1 MLAFSQRL
9 YENKTIDA
17 EKQSISNIFWL
28 KSSIF
33 IISNQ
38 STNIMTQIKN
48 RCVLITGGASGIG
61 KLIAKRCLEQRA
73 YKVILW
79 DINEVNLLKTKS
91 QFANLGYDV
100 DIEIVDVSNLEDIE
114 RAAKIAKETYTT
126 IDILFN
132 NAGIVVGKPFAE
144 HSHRDI
150 TKTININTS
159 ALMHIAKEFLP
170 DMIDQCEGH
179 IINLASA
186 SGLIANPNMSVY
198 AASKWAVIGWS
209 ESVRLEMER
218 GETGVNITTVMPS
231 YISTGMFDGA
241 KSPFMTPI
249 LTPDYIVDKIME
261 AVKNNTI
268 ILQEPFMVKS
278 VPILKGILP
287 QRVFDFVAGKIFG
300 VHNTMDEFKGRPQDQ
315 AVPEKDKLASK

>member
-1 MLAFSQRL
+1 
-9 YENKTIDA
+9 
-17 EKQSISNIFWL
+17 
-28 KSSIF
+28 
-33 IISNQ
+33 
-38 STNIMTQIKN
+38 MTQIKN

-100 DIEIVDVSNLEDIE
+100 DIEIVDVSSLEDIE
-114 RAAKIAKETYTT
+114 RAAKIAKDTYTT

-132 NAGIVVGKPFAE
+132 NAGIVVGKPFVE

-218 GETGVNITTVMPS
+218 EKTGVNITTVMPS

-249 LTPDYIVDKIME
+249 LTPDYIVDKIMA

-300 VHNTMDEFKGRPQDQ
+300 VHNTMDQFKGRPQDQ
-315 AVPEKDKLASK
+315 VVPEKDELASK

>member
-1 MLAFSQRL
+1 
-9 YENKTIDA
+9 
-17 EKQSISNIFWL
+17 
-28 KSSIF
+28 
-33 IISNQ
+33 
-38 STNIMTQIKN
+38 MTQIKN
-48 RCVLITGGASGIG
+48 RCILITGGASGIG

-79 DINEVNLLKTKS
+79 DINEINLLKTQA
-91 QFANLGYDV
+91 QFANLGYSV
-100 DIEIVDVSNLEDIE
+100 DIEVVDVSNLEDIE
-114 RAAKIAKETYTT
+114 RAAKIAKDAYTT

-218 GETGVNITTVMPS
+218 EKTGVNITTVMPS

-249 LTPDYIVDKIME
+249 LTPEYIVDKIME
-261 AVKNNTI
+261 AVKNNEI

-300 VHNTMDEFKGRPQDQ
+300 VHNTMDDFKGRPQNQ
-315 AVPEKDKLASK
+315 AIPKKDKLSAK

>member
-1 MLAFSQRL
+1 
-9 YENKTIDA
+9 
-17 EKQSISNIFWL
+17 
-28 KSSIF
+28 
-33 IISNQ
+33 
-38 STNIMTQIKN
+38 MTQIKN

-132 NAGIVVGKPFAE
+132 NAGIVVGKPFVE

-150 TKTININTS
+150 TKTMNINTS
-159 ALMHIAKEFLP
+159 ALMHIAREFLP

-218 GETGVNITTVMPS
+218 GKTGVNITTVMPS

-249 LTPDYIVDKIME
+249 LTPEYIVDKIME
-261 AVKNNTI
+261 AVKNNEI

-300 VHNTMDEFKGRPQDQ
+300 VHNTMNDFKGRPQDQ
-315 AVPEKDKLASK
+315 AVPEKDTFASK

>member
-1 MLAFSQRL
+1 
-9 YENKTIDA
+9 
-17 EKQSISNIFWL
+17 
-28 KSSIF
+28 
-33 IISNQ
+33 
-38 STNIMTQIKN
+38 MTQIKN

-61 KLIAKRCLEQRA
+61 KLIARRCLELRA

-79 DINEVNLLKTKS
+79 DINEINLLKTKS
-91 QFANLGYDV
+91 EFAKLGYTV
-100 DIEIVDVSNLEDIE
+100 DIEVVDVASLEDIE
-114 RAAKIAKETYTT
+114 RAAKVAKDTYTT

-218 GETGVNITTVMPS
+218 EETGVHITTVMPS

-249 LTPDYIVDKIME
+249 LTPEYIVDKIME
-261 AVKNNTI
+261 AVKNNEI

-278 VPILKGILP
+278 VPLLKGLLP
-287 QRVFDFVAGKIFG
+287 QRMFDFVAGKIFG
-300 VHNTMDEFKGRPQDQ
+300 IHNTMDDFKGRPQDQ
-315 AVPEKDKLASK
+315 AVPDKDTFSSK

>member
-1 MLAFSQRL
+1 
-9 YENKTIDA
+9 
-17 EKQSISNIFWL
+17 
-28 KSSIF
+28 
-33 IISNQ
+33 
-38 STNIMTQIKN
+38 MTQIKN

-91 QFANLGYDV
+91 QFANLGYAVDTDV
-100 DIEIVDVSNLEDIE
+100 VDVANLEDIE
-114 RAAKIAKETYTT
+114 RASKKVKETYTT

-132 NAGIVVGKPFAE
+132 NAGIVVGKSFVE
-144 HSHRDI
+144 HSHREI
-150 TKTININTS
+150 SKTININTA
-159 ALMHIAKEFLP
+159 ALMHITREFLP
-170 DMIDQCEGH
+170 EMIDQCEGH
-179 IINLASA
+179 VINIASA

-218 GETGVNITTVMPS
+218 GETGVNVTTVMPS

-241 KSPFMTPI
+241 KSPFMTPM
-249 LTPDYIVDKIME
+249 LTPDYIVDKIMK
-261 AVKNNTI
+261 AVKNNEI

-278 VPILKGILP
+278 VPILKGLLP
-287 QRVFDFVAGKIFG
+287 QRMFDFIAGKIFG
-300 VHNTMDEFKGRPQDQ
+300 VHNTMDDFKGRPTKL
-315 AVPEKDKLASK
+315 AVPDKDKLSAQ